1 MKKTLSFLLLLS
13 LNFNLFGQ
21 DYQKVLFKKNTD
33 SLPYRILLPKNFD
46 STKEYPL
53 LLFLHGA
60 GERGNDNEAQL
71 YHSSNFFL
79 NYEFRNTF
87 PSIIIFPQCPKNSY
101 WAKIKGIP
109 NPKYPTQKESFS
121 DSLPKN
127 SQLLI
132 VESLLSNLENK
143 YKIDPDKRYI
153 AGLSMGGMGTFELV
167 ARNPNYFAAGI
178 AICGGA
184 NPNWAKFFK
193 NTPLWIFHGMKDKVV
208 PPELSINIYNSIK
221 NYNSESKLTLYNN
234 VGHNSWDPAFE
245 EVEIMNWLFSFKKK

>member
-1 MKKTLSFLLLLS
+1 MKKIIFFFIILTF
-13 LNFNLFGQ
+13 NFNLFGQ
-21 DYQKVLFKKNTD
+21 DYQKILFEINNT
-33 SLPYRILLPKNFD
+33 SLPYRILLPKDFD
-46 STKEYPL
+46 PNKEYPL
-53 LLFLHGA
+53 LVFLHGA
-60 GERGNDNEAQL
+60 GERGNDNENQL

-79 NYEFRNTF
+79 SYEFRNSF

-121 DSLPKN
+121 DNLPNN

-132 VESLLSNLENK
+132 VESLLSNIENT
-143 YKIDPDKRYI
+143 YKIDPNKRYI

-167 ARNPNYFAAGI
+167 ARNPNYFTAGI

-193 NTPLWIFHGMKDKVV
+193 KTPLWIFHGMKDKVV
-208 PPELSINIYNSIK
+208 PPELSINMYDSIK
-221 NYNSESKLTLYNN
+221 NYNSESKLTLYENI
-234 VGHNSWDPAFE
+234 GHNSWDPAFK
-245 EVEIMNWLFSFKKK
+245 EVEIMNWLFSYKKK

>member
-1 MKKTLSFLLLLS
+1 MKKIISFFIILTF
-13 LNFNLFGQ
+13 NFNLFGQ
-21 DYQKVLFKKNTD
+21 DYQKKLFKINND
-33 SLPYRILLPKNFD
+33 SLPYRILLPKDFD
-46 STKEYPL
+46 PNKEYPL
-53 LLFLHGA
+53 LVFLHGA
-60 GERGNDNEAQL
+60 GERGNDNDNQL

-79 NYEFRNTF
+79 SYEFRNSI

-121 DSLPKN
+121 DSLPEN

-132 VESLLSNLENK
+132 VESLLSNIENT
-143 YKIDPDKRYI
+143 YKIDPSKRYI

-193 NTPLWIFHGMKDKVV
+193 KTPLWIFHGLKDNVV

-221 NYNSESKLTLYNN
+221 TYNSESKLTLYEN

>member
-1 MKKTLSFLLLLS
+1 MKKSLSFLLLLS

-71 YHSSNFFL
+71 YHLSNFFL
-79 NYEFRNTF
+79 SYEFRNSF

-121 DSLPKN
+121 DNLPEN

-132 VESLLSNLENK
+132 VESLLSNIENT
-143 YKIDPDKRYI
+143 YKIDPNKRYI

-193 NTPLWIFHGMKDKVV
+193 KTPLWIFHGMKDKVV
-208 PPELSINIYNSIK
+208 PPELSINMYDSIK
-221 NYNSESKLTLYNN
+221 NYNSESKLTLYEN
-234 VGHNSWDPAFE
+234 VGHNSWDPAFK

>member
-33 SLPYRILLPKNFD
+33 SLPYRILFPKNFD

-121 DSLPKN
+121 DSLPIN

>member
-1 MKKTLSFLLLLS
+1 MKKIISFFIILTF
-13 LNFNLFGQ
+13 NFNLFGQ
-21 DYQKVLFKKNTD
+21 DYQKKLFKINND
-33 SLPYRILLPKNFD
+33 SLPYRILLPKDFD
-46 STKEYPL
+46 PNKKYPL
-53 LLFLHGA
+53 LVFLHGA
-60 GERGNDNEAQL
+60 GERGNDNENQL

-79 NYEFRNTF
+79 SYEFRNSF

-121 DSLPKN
+121 DNLPKN

-132 VESLLSNLENK
+132 VESLLSNIENT
-143 YKIDPDKRYI
+143 YKIDPNKRYI

-193 NTPLWIFHGMKDKVV
+193 KTPLWIFHGMKDKVV
-208 PPELSINIYNSIK
+208 PPELSINMYDSIK
-221 NYNSESKLTLYNN
+221 NYNSESKLTLYEN
-234 VGHNSWDPAFE
+234 VGHNSWDPAFK

>member
-1 MKKTLSFLLLLS
+1 MKKSLSFLLLLS

-71 YHSSNFFL
+71 YHLSNFFL
-79 NYEFRNTF
+79 SYEFRNSF

-121 DSLPKN
+121 DNLPKN
-127 SQLLI
+127 LQLLI
-132 VESLLSNLENK
+132 VESLLSNIENT
-143 YKIDPDKRYI
+143 YKIDPNKRYI

-208 PPELSINIYNSIK
+208 PPELSINMYNSIK
-221 NYNSESKLTLYNN
+221 TYNSESKLTLYENI
-234 VGHNSWDPAFE
+234 GHNSWDPAFK

>member
-33 SLPYRILLPKNFD
+33 SLPYRILFPKNFD

-79 NYEFRNTF
+79 KYEFRNTF

-121 DSLPKN
+121 DSLPIN

>member
-1 MKKTLSFLLLLS
+1 MKKSLSFLLLLS

-71 YHSSNFFL
+71 YHLSNFFL
-79 NYEFRNTF
+79 SYEFRNSF

-121 DSLPKN
+121 DNLPEN

-132 VESLLSNLENK
+132 VESLLSNIENT
-143 YKIDPDKRYI
+143 YKIDPNKRYM

-193 NTPLWIFHGMKDKVV
+193 KTPLWIFHGLKDNVV

-221 NYNSESKLTLYNN
+221 TYNSESKLTLYEN

>member
-121 DSLPKN
+121 DSLPIN